1 MTQHAQRETLH
12 EAEVRF
18 SQIRHVVYRQVEKDV
33 YDTVQIAIR
42 LTKITDAAATEADG
56 WRYPRD
62 RIPGWSW
69 LKEVRKFQRRPKR
82 VEAAIWLDGQGAIL
96 CGLVLG
102 RVSRNRVYASIHYLA
117 ANPERDT
124 PLTGRIAQVAIRYL
138 ELQAAALGCTTLS
151 IAKPVDGLV
160 DFYGELGFTHKVK
173 KGQKLLRLERQLD
186 HAG

>member
-12 EAEVRF
+12 DAEARF
-18 SQIRHVVYRQVEKDV
+18 SQIRHVVYRQVEGDV
-33 YDTVQIAIR
+33 YDTAQIAIR
-42 LTKITDAAATEADG
+42 LTKITDAAATAADK

-62 RIPGWSW
+62 RVPGWSW

-82 VEAAIWLDGQGAIL
+82 VEAAIWTGDQGTIL

-117 ANPERDT
+117 ANPEQVT
-124 PLTGRIAQVAIRYL
+124 SLTGMFAQVAVRYL

-151 IAKPVDGLV
+151 IAKPVEGLV
-160 DFYGELGFTHKVK
+160 GFYGELGFTHQVK